1 LGSDLQ
7 TNPPNPLTFLEKKK
21 QGKKYL
27 ASSLLSA
34 LTHLEMLIDR
44 LKRVLATISRPNRLD
59 SNGVVWVN

>member
-1 LGSDLQ
+1 
-7 TNPPNPLTFLEKKK
+7 LTFLEKKK